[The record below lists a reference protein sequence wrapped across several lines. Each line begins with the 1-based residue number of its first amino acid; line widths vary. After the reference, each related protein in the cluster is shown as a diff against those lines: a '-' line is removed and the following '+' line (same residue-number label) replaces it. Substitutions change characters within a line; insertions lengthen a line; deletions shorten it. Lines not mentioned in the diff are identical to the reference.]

1 MAGKR
6 GDIERQIAALQ
17 AELANADTDDEVW
30 IRDGDHEIKVS
41 GKRATA
47 ILGRFKGLWESEPE
61 AGDADGDDDG
71 DDQGDDQKD
80 PQPDGGG
87 YFKRRK

>member
-1 MAGKR
+1 MAKR
-6 GDIERQIAALQ
+6 SDIERQIAALQ
-17 AELANADTDDEVW
+17 AELEGADTDDEVW
-30 IRDGDHEIKVS
+30 IKDGDHEIKVS

-61 AGDADGDDDG
+61 AGASEDGDDG
-71 DDQGDDQKD
+71 DDQGDDEKD
-80 PQPDGGG
+80 PQPGGGG